1 MPRSKGTGKQSGTL
15 SMGRNLPKGT
25 GKRVPH
31 RRHSTWFSV
40 CSGRWAFKERKEV
53 WFGWAVVDM
62 LISFGV

>member
-1 MPRSKGTGKQSGTL
+1 
-15 SMGRNLPKGT
+15 MGRNLPKGT

-31 RRHSTWFSV
+31 RRRSTWFSV